1 MGMGVKTLTSVKGE
15 LLTDCIQLENGTY
28 LVLKVCIDL
37 DLQPLKRINQLFLLE
52 CVCVTGGSRFPF
64 WILDT
69 IRSLST
75 VVGDDDDVLN
85 LFNIL

>member
-52 CVCVTGGSRFPF
+52 CVCERGDQG
-64 WILDT
+64 
-69 IRSLST
+69 SLS
-75 VVGDDDDVLN
+75 GS
-85 LFNIL
+85 F